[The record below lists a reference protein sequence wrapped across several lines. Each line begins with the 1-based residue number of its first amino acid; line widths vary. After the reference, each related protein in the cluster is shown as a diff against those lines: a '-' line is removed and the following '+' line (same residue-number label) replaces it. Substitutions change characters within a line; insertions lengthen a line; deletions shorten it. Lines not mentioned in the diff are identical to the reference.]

1 METTAQTG
9 FLYNIHLCPSIVM
22 KALINIYNG
31 RFTSNL
37 NLDTWQLN
45 DLIHVLATLLLSK
58 DILEYTVQRLGGS
71 RPSLVTVGGE
81 GGGRVRRG
89 NHDQVI
95 QLEIYSTD
103 KLAQLISSSQKFWNK
118 IHRMVLFIF
127 QQINF

>member
-81 GGGRVRRG
+81 GGA
-89 NHDQVI
+89 
-95 QLEIYSTD
+95 E
-103 KLAQLISSSQKFWNK
+103 
-118 IHRMVLFIF
+118 
-127 QQINF
+127 